1 MKQDTHDARVPLDF
15 AAHLRRYAPE
25 RYVGQLH
32 PRSDSEL
39 VQASLS
45 AARQIVLDTN
55 VYINNY
61 AGRLPSDAA
70 ALLDGALRYHC
81 SVCFGELAVGLA
93 KRAQGSAETAKGR
106 AHYTRV
112 LAGIPKGRVLTPT
125 PDMWTAAGLIAGTL
139 ARTQGLQPYQ
149 HREMLN
155 DALLYLSAAHQGL
168 PVLTSNKGD
177 FDLIQQVSGWGQ
189 FIYYDPI

>member
-1 MKQDTHDARVPLDF
+1 MSIDL

-25 RYVGQLH
+25 RHIAQLH
-32 PRSDSEL
+32 PRSDTEL
-39 VQASLS
+39 VQASPT

-61 AGRLPSDAA
+61 AGRLPSGAV
-70 ALLDGALRYHC
+70 ALFDNALRYHC
-81 SVCFGELAVGLA
+81 SVCLGELVVGLA
-93 KRAQGSAETAKGR
+93 KRAQGTTETAKGR

-112 LAGIPKGRVLTPT
+112 MAGIPKGRMLTPT
-125 PDMWTAAGLIAGTL
+125 PDIWTAAGLIAGTL
-139 ARTQGLQPYQ
+139 ARTQKLQPYQ

-155 DALLYLSAAHQGL
+155 DALLYLSAAQQGL
-168 PVLTSNKGD
+168 HVLTSNKRD

-189 FIYYDPI
+189 FIHYAPT